1 MYIYFT
7 FLIYIYIYI
16 FVDCYI
22 FFPVPKIV
30 KILLT
35 GSYLFEY
42 SVASYILDESEF
54 S

>member
-1 MYIYFT
+1 MYIFH
-7 FLIYIYIYI
+7 ISHMYIYI
-16 FVDCYI
+16 FLDCYI

-30 KILLT
+30 KIVLT